1 MVQPTEGRE
10 RGRGAS
16 GGLPHDDG
24 LDGGIKRGKLIE
36 RIELG
41 GVASYPDHAQSG
53 NVNLYLRGTSLR
65 IPKAREET

>member
-1 MVQPTEGRE
+1 LVQPTEGRE

-41 GVASYPDHAQSG
+41 GEATYPDHAQSG
-53 NVNLYLRGTSLR
+53 NVNLF
-65 IPKAREET
+65 IWREQI